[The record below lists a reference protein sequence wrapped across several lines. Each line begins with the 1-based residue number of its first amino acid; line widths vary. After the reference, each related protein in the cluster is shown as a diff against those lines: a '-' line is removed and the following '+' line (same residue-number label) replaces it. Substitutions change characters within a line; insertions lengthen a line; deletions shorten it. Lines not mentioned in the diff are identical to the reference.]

1 MSFSTLSS
9 FLSFV
14 FTIDSSSLDL
24 IFLIKLGQS
33 SGPSCSNFS
42 TRFRYS
48 FVASVR
54 VDEVMLEKK
63 FYLCL

>member
-1 MSFSTLSS
+1 MPFSTLS
-9 FLSFV
+9 SFV

-42 TRFRYS
+42 TRFRYL
-48 FVASVR
+48 FVSSVR
-54 VDEVMLEKK
+54 VGEATA
-63 FYLCL
+63 

>member
-1 MSFSTLSS
+1 MPFSSFSS
-9 FLSFV
+9 FA
-14 FTIDSSSLDL
+14 FTIDSPRLDL

-33 SGPSCSNFS
+33 SGPSCSNVL

-54 VDEVMLEKK
+54 VGEATA
-63 FYLCL
+63 